1 MGVTKSRTQLNKQQ
15 QQQSFTFLI
24 PLWLAAI
31 TRSYK
36 TWWNGQ
42 IRGSGWDS
50 FGSLAQYRLDI
61 WIMTEQFKFL
71 ILGIDL
77 EAGPSTVRLTWRFL
91 VAWPLSIHFLFWMW
105 QPHLL
110 LGKHTSKVRWQ
121 AVIIGQSVRPR
132 DSIWANESIC
142 PGLWLLHEVMVE
154 PEKCG
159 WCWLILEGIL
169 IDVSSVLAPW
179 VPYSNLSTF
188 RFFCFI
194 PPSHQ
199 CSFLLRLP
207 GWLCC

>member
-1 MGVTKSRTQLNKQQ
+1 MGVTKSRTQLNKQ

-31 TRSYK
+31 TWSYK

-50 FGSLAQYRLDI
+50 FGNLTQYRLDI

-77 EAGPSTVRLTWRFL
+77 EAGPSTIRLTWRFL

-110 LGKHTSKVRWQ
+110 LGKYASKVRWLL
-121 AVIIGQSVRPR
+121 GKQSSLAKVWGHMTPSRPMR
-132 DSIWANESIC
+132 AS
-142 PGLWLLHEVMVE
+142 LL
-154 PEKCG
+154 
-159 WCWLILEGIL
+159 
-169 IDVSSVLAPW
+169 D
-179 VPYSNLSTF
+179 F
-188 RFFCFI
+188 DFCM
-194 PPSHQ
+194 
-199 CSFLLRLP
+199 R
-207 GWLCC
+207 WR